1 MHEPQS
7 VSAYDSQTPVG
18 RVFLGVERVL
28 GLAVETAG
36 GLLVLAETIILF
48 AGVYSRYVLHRPFVW
63 SDELASILFLWLA
76 MLGAVI
82 GMLASLAVML
92 TLSLAMTELLR
103 RIVVSLAHGDP
114 FVPQNA
120 QRLRDMGWLSI
131 LIQIVTLVG
140 GAMAMAIE
148 DAAGEVTTDYDL
160 SLGGLLLPLVLFVLA
175 RVFQEG
181 SRLRDDL
188 EGTV

>member
-1 MHEPQS
+1 MMQS
-7 VSAYDSQTPVG
+7 ARDPLLTTT
-18 RVFLGVERVL
+18 RAILW
-28 GLAVETAG
+28 GLIVMMALAIIA
-36 GLLVLAETIILF
+36 LLVSLPAAMIWQDDLL
-48 AGVYSRYVLHRPFVW
+48 RWLDL
-63 SDELASILFLWLA
+63 SDRA

>member
-1 MHEPQS
+1 MMQS
-7 VSAYDSQTPVG
+7 TRDPLLTTTRAILWG
-18 RVFLGVERVL
+18 LIVL
-28 GLAVETAG
+28 MALAIIA
-36 GLLVLAETIILF
+36 LLLSLPAAMIWQDDLL
-48 AGVYSRYVLHRPFVW
+48 RWLDL
-63 SDELASILFLWLA
+63 SDRA
-76 MLGAVI
+76 MLSAVI

-103 RIVVSLAHGDP
+103 RIVASLANGDP

-131 LIQIVTLVG
+131 LIQIVALVG